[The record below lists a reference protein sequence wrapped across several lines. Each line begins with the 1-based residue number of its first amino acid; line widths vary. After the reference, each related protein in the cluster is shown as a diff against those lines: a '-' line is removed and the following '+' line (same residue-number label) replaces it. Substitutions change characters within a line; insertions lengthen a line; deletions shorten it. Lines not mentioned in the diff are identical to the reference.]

1 MKKKILV
8 LAVLL
13 LMVFSFASSA
23 LAEEKVP
30 TLKWIMVGNGMPD
43 NYDAWQENIN
53 EYLEEKIG
61 VHLDVEVVSWGDW
74 QNRRN
79 IIVNS
84 GEYFDI
90 LFTDAGRYTNEIKI
104 GAFKD
109 ISELV
114 KEEASDLYEYIPEK
128 YWEAVKYNNKIYSV
142 PTYKDSSMTQYLVW
156 DKNIAEKYDVNYK
169 KLTTL
174 ESLTPALKRIKEG
187 ENTTPL
193 PLAKEGLS
201 AVTNQ
206 YDNLGTGLV
215 FLGVKVDDESR
226 TVVNILEEENVV
238 NKLKVVHEWY
248 KEGIINSDAPIITE
262 TPNYRILQIAQGWS
276 TAAETIWGPNMGTE
290 AVAVRYTDPIV
301 SNRTVRGSLNAI
313 YSGSRYP
320 KKALQLLQLVNLD
333 PYLRDALYYGLEGDN
348 FVYTEDGKIDR
359 LNTDWAMA
367 GYTQGTFFTV
377 SQLKGQEVN
386 QWEEVQKLNEEA
398 IPSVML
404 GFDMDTSEYE
414 NQLANSISVFNKYE
428 SVLLTGSQEPEAL
441 IEKINDELEAAGFN
455 ELLEEA
461 QRQVD
466 EFYNN

>member
-13 LMVFSFASSA
+13 LMVVSLGSSA
-23 LAEEKVP
+23 ASEDVP
-30 TLKWIMVGNGMPD
+30 TLKWIMVGNGTPD
-43 NYDAWQENIN
+43 NYDAWQDNIN

-61 VHLDVEVVSWGDW
+61 VHLEVEVVSWGDW

-79 IIVNS
+79 IVVNS

-90 LFTDAGRYTNEIKI
+90 LFTDAGRYANEINI

-109 ISELV
+109 ITKLV
-114 KEEASDLYEYIPEK
+114 KENASELYEYIPEK
-128 YWEAVKYNNKIYSV
+128 YWEAVKYDNKIYSI
-142 PTYKDSSMTQYLVW
+142 PTYKDSSLTQYLVW
-156 DKNIAEKYDVNYK
+156 DKKIAEKYDVDYEE
-169 KLTTL
+169 LTTL

-187 ENTTPL
+187 ENEAPF
-193 PLAKEGLS
+193 PVAKEGVAS
-201 AVTNQ
+201 TVNE

-226 TVVNILEEENVV
+226 TVVNILNEENVIS
-238 NKLKVVHEWY
+238 KLKELHNWY
-248 KEGIINSDAPIITE
+248 QKGIINSDAPIVTE
-262 TPNYRILQIAQGWS
+262 TPNHRILQIAQGWS

-290 AVAVRYTDPIV
+290 AVAVRYTDPVV

-320 KKALQLLQLVNLD
+320 KKALELLQLVNLD
-333 PYLRDALYYGLEGDN
+333 SYVRDALYYGLEGEN

-359 LNTDWAMA
+359 LNADWAMA

-377 SQLKGQEVN
+377 SQLKSQEVN
-386 QWEEVQKLNEEA
+386 QWEEVKELNEEA
-398 IPSVML
+398 YPSVML

-414 NQLANSISVFNKYE
+414 NELANSISVYNKYE
-428 SVLLTGSQEPEAL
+428 SVLLTGSQNPEAL
-441 IEKINDELEAAGFN
+441 IEEIKAELEAAGFN